1 MRRLVLAFG
10 FAAALVASAAAQEF
24 DSPEA
29 LLETFY
35 EPFFTG
41 AFAEDESIF
50 RSAFLQELYEQDE
63 ANTPIGE
70 MGALGFDPYINGQ
83 DFDIADFEIVATEVE
98 GDVATAEVY
107 FTNFGEP
114 TELIYDLVFE
124 DNGWRI
130 DDVTSISPG
139 REYRLSEIFLETLGV
154 EP

>member
-1 MRRLVLAFG
+1 MRCSLLAIG
-10 FAAALVASAAAQEF
+10 FAAAMVTTASAQVF

-29 LLETFY
+29 LLEAFY
-35 EPFFTG
+35 EPYFTG
-41 AFAEDESIF
+41 EFAEDETIF

-83 DFDIADFEIVATEVE
+83 DFDLADFEIVATEIE
-98 GDVATAEVY
+98 GDAATAEVY

-130 DDVTSISPG
+130 DDVTSITPG
-139 REYRLSEIFLETLGV
+139 MEYRLSEIFLETLGV